1 MLRGK
6 LSLIEESGD
15 IDRVEPA
22 KRAVK
27 RITEELLEV
36 ARTGVVVGETESIP
50 LAKTAREAW

>member
-1 MLRGK
+1 MLRGN

-36 ARTGVVVGETESIP
+36 ARTGVVVGETE
-50 LAKTAREAW
+50 